1 MNQNRQRIGERLRR
15 AAAACSGRLARRAA
29 PLALGLLA
37 SLSLAGHAGLPA
49 TRAMASPAAQGAP
62 VLQIKP
68 SAAAQIAV
76 LRGIKASATP
86 VQRKLD
92 SRLLMSLLQARGDAR
107 LAALSPKYRQ
117 ARPGADGRHLVDI
130 ALRRGA
136 DPRQVLQAL
145 ADADA
150 VLLSPKALAG
160 SARSIR
166 ARVSA
171 RHLESL
177 AALKGVSRIRQAAP
191 AYTSRRPRTP
201 GPVQVTA
208 DDARSSLASRLSAA
222 LATAPNRSEGVQAHG
237 VDQARSVYGAS
248 GQGQVI
254 CALSDGV
261 DSLAAAQASGD
272 LPPLVSVL
280 PSQAGAG
287 DEGTA
292 MLEILHDLAPAAR
305 LGFATAFNGE
315 ASFAQNILDL
325 ASAGCTIIVDDVI
338 YLDESPWQDGP
349 VAQAVNTVTA
359 AGVLYFSS
367 AGNEGN
373 RSDGTSGTWEG
384 DFRASSLPNPALLE
398 GVGTLHDFGDG
409 GQSLRVEAG
418 DSGTPVAMIWAE
430 HYTLD
435 QGLASTDYDVYVLSD
450 DLATLV
456 DSSANTQDGLDGDD
470 FPFEFIEGGVNPGER
485 VVVSL
490 FSTTATTPPP
500 FNLMVFRGIVDR
512 ALATSGA
519 TRGHSAAVAAFSTAA
534 TPAAA
539 AFDDLITPNGPFPGL
554 FGPGNAIESFS
565 ADGPRK
571 ILLSPT
577 GAELTPGDRSFATGG
592 VIRRKPDITAADGVS
607 TSAPGFSTFYG
618 TSAAAPHAAA
628 IAALLKGA
636 RPSLSAT
643 AVRDTLAATAIDIE
657 APGLDRDSGV
667 GIVMPVPA
675 LAAIGATPQPYLTA
689 EDAQFTQISGD
700 GDGVIEPGESFA
712 LQLPL
717 SNIGAVAATG
727 IRATLTAA
735 GSGVTILNGSS
746 GYADIAAGSTAGN
759 DTALTFRVE
768 SGYPCGQNLSLVLS
782 VAYNGNASPQRFLLS
797 EPTGSAGTPV
807 TFRYGGPVLA
817 IPDAGDPVEA
827 ALTIPGS
834 NGRIRNLNVSIDGD
848 LCSNAVGATTVG
860 IDHSFVGDLAISL
873 VSPGGVAVPL
883 INAAGGNGN
892 NFCQVL
898 LDDQSSGGSIQNISS
913 ANAPFTGSYTPA
925 SALGTL
931 TGSSG
936 NGRWALRV
944 QDLAAA
950 DTGNVRAWSLRLT
963 PAVCNAGPP
972 VIGPTVTAIERVNP
986 SPTNSSSVSFRVRFS
1001 EAVSGVDAGDFRLT
1015 TTGALSGASVASVS
1029 GSGSLYSVRVLTGS
1043 GSGSLRLDVADD
1055 DSITSVASGVP
1066 LGGSGAGNGAFTV
1079 GEVYAVDLEPPT
1091 ATIAVDGAQ
1100 PDPVVTAPVLF
1111 VVTLSEATG
1120 DFAAD
1125 DIELGGSAGP
1135 TTARVI
1141 DSGPNYT
1148 IAVSGMSANG
1158 TVTARVRAGA
1168 FTDAAGNASRASAVA
1183 SASFSGVTP
1192 DAGFTLASQ
1201 RVVEGDPS
1209 GTSTTTPVTVTVSLS
1224 TPAGGD
1230 VTVPV
1235 NVDPASTATAGDDYR
1250 LSTPQLLIPAGQSMA
1265 SLTVSVVRDRLQEPD
1280 ETLVLVLGT
1289 PTGNAGI
1296 GSPSTQVI
1304 TIVND
1309 DLTTPVPF
1317 SFPDT
1322 VNAAPGSEQTS
1333 SPATISGINQPATVT
1348 VSGGSYSV
1356 NGGVFTSA
1364 PGTISNGQSLVLR
1377 QTASSA
1383 ASTTTTMTVTVG
1395 GVSASYQVTTG
1406 AAPAASGGG
1415 GSAGGML
1422 LAAFGLAALWRRRR
1436 LPAV

>member
-1 MNQNRQRIGERLRR
+1 MGKDRHQIGQRLRR
-15 AAAACSGRLARRAA
+15 AATECGLGLTRRAA

-37 SLSLAGHAGLPA
+37 SLSLVGNAGLPA
-49 TRAMASPAAQGAP
+49 TRTAVAPAAQRAP
-62 VLQIKP
+62 VGQIKP

-107 LAALSPKYRQ
+107 LAALSPQYRQ

-130 ALRRGA
+130 SLRRGA

-145 ADADA
+145 AGADA

-166 ARVSA
+166 ARVA
-171 RHLESL
+171 TRHLESL
-177 AALKGVSRIRQAAP
+177 AALKAVSRIRQAAP
-191 AYTSRRPRTP
+191 AYTSRRAWTP
-201 GPVQVTA
+201 GPVQVTT
-208 DDARSSLASRLSAA
+208 DDARPSFASRLVAA
-222 LATAPNRSEGVQAHG
+222 LAAAPNRSEGVQTHG
-237 VDQARSVYGAS
+237 VDQARSLYGAS
-248 GQGQVI
+248 GQGQVL

-384 DFRASSLPNPALLE
+384 DFRASSLPNPPVLD

-435 QGLASTDYDVYVLSD
+435 QGLASTDYDVYVLSE
-450 DLATLV
+450 DLSTVV
-456 DSSANTQDGLDGDD
+456 DSSANTQDGVDGDD
-470 FPFEFIEGGVNPGER
+470 FPFEFIEAGVNPGER

-490 FSTTATTPPP
+490 FSSPSATPPP
-500 FNLMVFRGIVDR
+500 FNLIVFRGIVDR

-534 TPAAA
+534 TPAAVS
-539 AFDDLITPNGPFPGL
+539 FDDLTPNGPFPGL
-554 FGPGNAIESFS
+554 FGPGSATESFS

-592 VIRRKPDITAADGVS
+592 VVRRKPDLTAADGVS

-657 APGLDRDSGV
+657 APGPDRDSGV

-689 EDAQFTQISGD
+689 EDAQFTQIAGD

-735 GSGVTILNGSS
+735 GSGVTVFNGSS
-746 GYADIAAGSTAGN
+746 DYADIAAGSTAGN

-768 SGYPCGQNLSLVLS
+768 SSFPCGRNLSLVLS
-782 VAYNGNASPQRFLLS
+782 VAYNGSGSPQRFLLS

-807 TFRYGGPVLA
+807 TFRYGGPVLP

-834 NGRIRNLNVSIDGD
+834 NGRIRNLSVSIDGD

-860 IDHSFVGDLAISL
+860 IDHSFVGDLAVSL
-873 VSPGGVAVPL
+873 VSPGGVVVPL
-883 INAAGGNGN
+883 INGAGSSGN

-925 SALGTL
+925 SPLETL
-931 TGSSG
+931 TGSVG

-950 DTGNVRAWSLRLT
+950 DTGSVRAWSLRVT
-963 PAVCNAGPP
+963 PAVCNAGAP
-972 VIGPTVTAIERVNP
+972 VTGPIVTAIGRVNP
-986 SPTNSSSVSFRVRFS
+986 SPTSNSSVDFQVRFS

-1100 PDPVVTAPVLF
+1100 PDPVVSAPVLF

-1125 DIELGGSAGP
+1125 DLELGGSARP

-1141 DSGPNYT
+1141 DSGPSYT
-1148 IAVSGMSANG
+1148 VAVSGMSGNG

-1183 SASFSGVTP
+1183 SANFSGVTP
-1192 DAGFTLASQ
+1192 DVGFTLASQ
-1201 RVVEGDPS
+1201 RIVEGDPS
-1209 GTSTTTPVTVTVSLS
+1209 GATTTTPVTVTVSLS
-1224 TPAGGD
+1224 TPAGSD

-1235 NVDPASTATAGDDYR
+1235 NVDPASTATAGDDYQ
-1250 LSTPQLLIPAGQSMA
+1250 LSAAQLLIPAGQSVA
-1265 SLTVSVVRDRLQEPD
+1265 SLTMSVLRDRVQEPD

-1289 PTGNAGI
+1289 PTGNARI

-1309 DLTTPVPF
+1309 DLTTPAPF

-1322 VNAAPGSEQTS
+1322 VDAVPGSVQTS
-1333 SPATISGINQPATVT
+1333 APATISGINQPATVT
-1348 VSGGSYSV
+1348 VSSGSYSIS
-1356 NGGVFTSA
+1356 GGVFTSA
-1364 PGTISNGQSLVLR
+1364 PGTISNGQTLVLQ

-1383 ASTTTTMTVTVG
+1383 ASTATTMTVTVG
-1395 GVSASYQVTTG
+1395 GVSASYRVVTG

-1415 GSAGGML
+1415 GSAGGVL

-1436 LPAV
+1436 LRAS